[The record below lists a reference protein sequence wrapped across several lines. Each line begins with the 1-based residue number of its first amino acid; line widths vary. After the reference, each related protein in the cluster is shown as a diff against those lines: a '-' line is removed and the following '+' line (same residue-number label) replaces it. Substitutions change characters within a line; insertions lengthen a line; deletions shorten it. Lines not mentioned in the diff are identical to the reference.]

1 MKRIKR
7 GFKTVLVAATVAALA
22 AIAVSQAAPTPA
34 PLHHVLSTRRSHIGS
49 FSVLHSARAA
59 TSGAAGLSAATVKHL
74 TEPGTLVAEME
85 LEPARSVS
93 VEINSTQVWVTP
105 GRNGMCLAVDEP
117 LVEGR
122 VCGSLANA
130 NAGGLVMVQR
140 PISGPAVVYGVV
152 PDGASVSITN
162 TDGSSTSVPV
172 TSNVFMLADPTTAQS
187 VSVRPV
193 GGPVNTTPV
202 N

>member
-7 GFKTVLVAATVAALA
+7 ILTTVLVAATSAALA
-22 AIAVSQAAPTPA
+22 AIAVSQAAPTPT
-34 PLHHVLSTRRSHIGS
+34 HHTRSVKRSHIGR
-49 FSVLHSARAA
+49 FSVLHSAKAA
-59 TSGAAGLSAATVKHL
+59 TSGAGGLSAATAKHL
-74 TEPGTLVAEME
+74 TESGTLVAEME

-105 GRNGMCLAVDEP
+105 GRNGMCLAVTEP

-140 PISGPAVVYGVV
+140 PISGPAVMYGVV

-162 TDGSSTSVPV
+162 SDGSSTSVPV
-172 TSNVFMLADPTTAQS
+172 VSNVFMHADPTTAQS

-193 GGPVNTTPV
+193 GGPTKTTPV